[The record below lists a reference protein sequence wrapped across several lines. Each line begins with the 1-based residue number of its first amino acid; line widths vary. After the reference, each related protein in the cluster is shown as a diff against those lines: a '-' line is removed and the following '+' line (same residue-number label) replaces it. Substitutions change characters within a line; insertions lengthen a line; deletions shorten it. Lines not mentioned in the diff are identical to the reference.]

1 MNGAEPRK
9 RPRSRALGCLKLAAI
24 VLFLLPAALGI
35 PAVLAYNWVD
45 HQLHQ
50 PANPAN
56 AKVRFVVAPGSSF
69 HEVADTLHRVGLI
82 DSVTVF
88 DLYARYKHLD
98 RNIQAG
104 AYELSRN
111 LDMVQILN
119 SLQTAIPEE
128 IFITIPEGYTIK
140 KTAAMLDQGKVI
152 KGSEYSSQAV
162 TGQYNY
168 DFLKDL
174 PAGTS
179 LEGFLFPD
187 TYLLPRTATAK
198 QLITQQLEAFKKRWT
213 DTRKAQA
220 AQRRLN
226 AQQVVN
232 IASMIEREAL
242 FDEDRPLVAS
252 VIYNRLQAGWALD
265 IDATVLYA
273 KGVWQSSVTTDDRKI
288 NSPYNT
294 YLHTGLPPGP
304 IANPGIKAIDAAL
317 QPAQTGYFFYLSDKQ
332 GHNHYAKNNDEFA
345 KLLKQYGLE

>member
-1 MNGAEPRK
+1 VQWVAV
-9 RPRSRALGCLKLAAI
+9 L
-24 VLFLLPAALGI
+24 LFLMPAALGI

-45 HQLHQ
+45 RELHQ
-50 PANPAN
+50 PANPSN
-56 AKVRFVVAPGSSF
+56 SKVRFVVSPGSSF
-69 HEVADTLHRVGLI
+69 HEVANTLHRAGLV
-82 DSVTVF
+82 DNVTVF

-98 RNIQAG
+98 RNVQAG

-111 LDMVQILN
+111 LNMIQILQA
-119 SLQTAIPEE
+119 LQTAIPEE

-140 KTAAMLDQGKVI
+140 KTATLLDQGGVI
-152 KGSEYSSQAV
+152 KGADYTAQAV
-162 TGQYNY
+162 TGAFNY
-168 DFLKDL
+168 DFLKGM

-187 TYLLPRTATAK
+187 TYLIPRKGTAK
-198 QLITQQLEAFKKRWT
+198 QLITLQLDNFKKNWN
-213 DTRKAQA
+213 DTRTGQA
-220 AQRRLN
+220 SQRRLTP
-226 AQQVVN
+226 QQVVT

-242 FDEDRPLVAS
+242 YDQDRPLVAS

-273 KGVWQSSVTTDDRKI
+273 KGVWQSTVTIDDRKI
-288 NSPYNT
+288 DSPYNT

-332 GHNHYAKNNDEFA
+332 GHNHYAKTNEEFA
-345 KLLKQYGLE
+345 QLLKQYGLQ